1 MWPASLAVCLP
12 MTILFHRPN
21 LAFPYATYRRFEA
34 TPQRRGA
41 DVPPQPLRNVM
52 SDVIDGSTHISLIVD
67 EDDTAATTQAIL
79 DVVSSVRSARPL
91 VR

>member
-1 MWPASLAVCLP
+1 
-12 MTILFHRPN
+12 
-21 LAFPYATYRRFEA
+21 
-34 TPQRRGA
+34 
-41 DVPPQPLRNVM
+41 M